1 MPALD
6 PHLQGSDRVREVFNR
21 VGNGDNRVAD
31 LYAEDGVVVTG
42 GRQVEG
48 REEIRAF
55 YQRAID
61 SIHPKPEGQAVLEA
75 PPHYVVLVDVPN
87 DQGCLRALDV
97 FELGDDGIRRLEIFM
112 RE

>member
-6 PHLQGSDRVREVFNR
+6 PHLQGTERVREVFNR
-21 VGNGDNRVAD
+21 VRNGDNRVAD
-31 LYAEDGVVVTG
+31 LYAEDGVVVTAG
-42 GRQVEG
+42 HQIEG
-48 REEIRAF
+48 REAIRAF

-61 SIHPKPEGQAVLEA
+61 SIHPKPEVQAVLEA

-87 DQGCLRALDV
+87 DQGRMRALDV
-97 FELGDDGIRRLEIFM
+97 FELGDDGIHRLEIFS